1 MDVSAISGWL
11 GELEHLE
18 KTLRGA
24 GRARLA
30 DQAAKLIADARSA
43 RPTEGPPESPPVRSP
58 EAAFA
63 PPPPDAPRASDPFGL
78 PPWQP
83 APREASREPGGS
95 VQPGPVVGELS
106 GEVLDPHFLNDLYHL
121 LARGEA
127 TGILHVTTEDLR
139 GFVRFH
145 GGTAVDGLLVALTDV
160 GEAALRAIPLL
171 GGTKAIERVRTLG
184 AGTFAFTSAPTGFK

>member
-106 GEVLDPHFLNDLYHL
+106 G
-121 LARGEA
+121 
-127 TGILHVTTEDLR
+127 
-139 GFVRFH
+139 
-145 GGTAVDGLLVALTDV
+145 
-160 GEAALRAIPLL
+160 
-171 GGTKAIERVRTLG
+171 
-184 AGTFAFTSAPTGFK
+184 